1 MTGYESKRAAAANKQ
16 EPAQEQNTITFKT
29 SSDWVMR
36 ITADRRIEVNEGVEV
51 TEAAKK
57 VLEAM
62 QWMLKPA
69 QEPCDMGAMCLGCEP
84 RNPDGSCPDAQLAQK
99 PVAWMWKDMR
109 GQDVVSLFEPRLN
122 SIPLYTTPP
131 KRPWVGLTAEEIH
144 DTDGYKETREMYRFA
159 HAIEA
164 KLKEKNNG

>member
-1 MTGYESKRAAAANKQ
+1 MTGFNSKRDAAADKDALFEKLEVEQ
-16 EPAQEQNTITFKT
+16 PAQEQNTITFRT

-57 VLEAM
+57 VLEAL

-69 QEPCDMGAMCLGCEP
+69 QE
-84 RNPDGSCPDAQLAQK
+84 

-122 SIPLYTTPP
+122 SIPLYIIPP
-131 KRPWVGLTAEEIH
+131 KRPWVELTDDEEIADFLGEEFH
-144 DTDGYKETREMYRFA
+144 TMTESEERFFRLGMQA
-159 HAIEA
+159 S
-164 KLKEKNNG
+164 KEKNT

>member
-1 MTGYESKRAAAANKQ
+1 
-16 EPAQEQNTITFKT
+16 
-29 SSDWVMR
+29 MR

-57 VLEAM
+57 VLEAL
-62 QWMLKPA
+62 QSMLKPA

-84 RNPDGSCPDAQLAQK
+84 RNPDGSCPDAQSAQE

-131 KRPWVGLTAEEIH
+131 KRPWVGLMDGEVTEGLCRTRYALQTA
-144 DTDGYKETREMYRFA
+144 TAWVDGVEWA
-159 HAIEA
+159 A
-164 KLKEKNNG
+164 KQLKEKNNG